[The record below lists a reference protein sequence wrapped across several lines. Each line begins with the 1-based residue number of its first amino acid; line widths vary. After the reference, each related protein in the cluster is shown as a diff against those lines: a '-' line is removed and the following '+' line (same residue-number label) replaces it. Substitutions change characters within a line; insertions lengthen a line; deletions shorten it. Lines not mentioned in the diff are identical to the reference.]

1 MNDHDL
7 YKKLDE
13 QDEKTKE
20 LFDKLLAKIDKLS
33 TKVDLTYDKVF
44 LFDGLIVDV
53 EQLKKEREKRQKL
66 TWLLI
71 GQILVIPITVAM
83 ILIKSLL

>member
-20 LFDKLLAKIDKLS
+20 FFDKLLAKIDKLS